1 MEKPK
6 TIIVDIDGTISTSA
20 GRREPFDLKKVIHDD
35 PINSVI
41 EVIQALEDC
50 QYVIVYLTARGE
62 EARHATKTWLSIYA
76 GGYGNRKLFMR
87 SKGDTRDDVTI
98 KSEIYYDK
106 IEPKYDVKMAFD
118 DNTDVLKFWESIGIK
133 TFQVNDAVV
142 S

>member
-1 MEKPK
+1 
-6 TIIVDIDGTISTSA
+6 
-20 GRREPFDLKKVIHDD
+20 
-35 PINSVI
+35 
-41 EVIQALEDC
+41 
-50 QYVIVYLTARGE
+50 
-62 EARHATKTWLSIYA
+62 
-76 GGYGNRKLFMR
+76 MR

>member
-50 QYVIVYLTARGE
+50 QYVIVYLLRRPG
-62 EARHATKTWLSIYA
+62 
-76 GGYGNRKLFMR
+76 
-87 SKGDTRDDVTI
+87 
-98 KSEIYYDK
+98 
-106 IEPKYDVKMAFD
+106 
-118 DNTDVLKFWESIGIK
+118 
-133 TFQVNDAVV
+133 
-142 S
+142 